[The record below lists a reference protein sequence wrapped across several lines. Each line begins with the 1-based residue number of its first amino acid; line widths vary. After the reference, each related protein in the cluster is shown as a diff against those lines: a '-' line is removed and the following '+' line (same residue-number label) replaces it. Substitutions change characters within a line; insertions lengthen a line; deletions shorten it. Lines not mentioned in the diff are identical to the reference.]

1 MDRITEF
8 LQIEDNNMTTGSR
21 SSLKVTPSV
30 ARVANT
36 HPCSQRCEQ
45 FERGG
50 THHTHLPAPIPPRF
64 FSVFSNYHSDIPLHR
79 RITRWPF
86 GFRLSQ
92 ARFICNFVTSITE
105 PSSG

>member
-8 LQIEDNNMTTGSR
+8 LQIGDNNMTTGSR

-36 HPCSQRCEQ
+36 HACSQRCEQ

-50 THHTHLPAPIPPRF
+50 THHTYLPAPIPPRF
-64 FSVFSNYHSDIPLHR
+64 FSAFSNYHSDIPPPQDH
-79 RITRWPF
+79 TP
-86 GFRLSQ
+86 GFRISLVADEVHSQ
-92 ARFICNFVTSITE
+92 FFVTSITE